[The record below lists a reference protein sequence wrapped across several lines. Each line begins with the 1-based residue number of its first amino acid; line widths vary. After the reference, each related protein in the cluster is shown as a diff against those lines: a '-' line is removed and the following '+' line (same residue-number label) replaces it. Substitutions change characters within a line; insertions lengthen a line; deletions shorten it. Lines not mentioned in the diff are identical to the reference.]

1 MSDQI
6 FIYRHFKRLFLQEI
20 PIIPIQLIVT
30 TELSSSENLW
40 LKNLTNRLSDMT
52 ESEILIK
59 EYENHKNKKL
69 YESVMDLIVR
79 ANKSKFQEVKSM
91 SVCDALK
98 ELMKDELDAKREEGL
113 EEGKKEQAAMLIK
126 IVESA
131 MRNFHVDLET
141 ACRGIGTTLEEY
153 NGAKQMLAETHNEIA

>member
-1 MSDQI
+1 
-6 FIYRHFKRLFLQEI
+6 
-20 PIIPIQLIVT
+20 
-30 TELSSSENLW
+30 
-40 LKNLTNRLSDMT
+40 MT
-52 ESEILIK
+52 EAEILIK
-59 EYENHKNKKL
+59 EYENHKNNKL

-91 SVCDALK
+91 CVCDAVK

>member
-52 ESEILIK
+52 EAEILIK
-59 EYENHKNKKL
+59 EYEL
-69 YESVMDLIVR
+69 SLIH
-79 ANKSKFQEVKSM
+79 
-91 SVCDALK
+91 
-98 ELMKDELDAKREEGL
+98 
-113 EEGKKEQAAMLIK
+113 I
-126 IVESA
+126 
-131 MRNFHVDLET
+131 
-141 ACRGIGTTLEEY
+141 
-153 NGAKQMLAETHNEIA
+153 